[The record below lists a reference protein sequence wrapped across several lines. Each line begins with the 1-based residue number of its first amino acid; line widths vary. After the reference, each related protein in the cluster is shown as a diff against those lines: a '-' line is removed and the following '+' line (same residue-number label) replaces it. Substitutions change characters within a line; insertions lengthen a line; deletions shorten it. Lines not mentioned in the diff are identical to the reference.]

1 MKLLFTPLL
10 VASLLVFSSFAQSGN
25 IDGVIG
31 ALKSGNA
38 PELAKYFDD
47 NVELTLPVKSDSYS
61 KAQAQVILKDFF
73 ANNGVKTFVL
83 KHKGDSPGGNYCIG
97 TLQTKSGN
105 FRAHVFMKIKGSK
118 IFHIP
123 IILFVPVSKAFTF
136 FFKRK
141 EDGTEFC
148 ISVKVIIILV

>member
-1 MKLLFTPLL
+1 METRFIMKAIFTSFL
-10 VASLLVFSSFAQSGN
+10 VALLLSLSSFSQSSGN

-31 ALKSGNA
+31 ALRSGNA
-38 PELAKYFDD
+38 AVLAKYFDE

-73 ANNGVKTFVL
+73 ANNGVKNFEL

-105 FRAHVFMKIKGSK
+105 FRAHVFMKSKGNTDV
-118 IFHIP
+118 
-123 IILFVPVSKAFTF
+123 L
-136 FFKRK
+136 K
-141 EDGTEFC
+141 EIRFQSIE
-148 ISVKVIIILV
+148 

>member
-1 MKLLFTPLL
+1 MENKLNMKLLFTSFL
-10 VASLLVFSSFAQSGN
+10 VALFVVFSSFAQSSN

-31 ALKSGNA
+31 ALRTGNA
-38 PELAKYFDD
+38 SELAKYFDD

-105 FRAHVFMKIKGSK
+105 FRAHVFMKVKAGKEVLKEIRFQSIK
-118 IFHIP
+118 
-123 IILFVPVSKAFTF
+123 
-136 FFKRK
+136 
-141 EDGTEFC
+141 
-148 ISVKVIIILV
+148 

>member
-1 MKLLFTPLL
+1 MEPRFIMKAIFTSFL
-10 VASLLVFSSFAQSGN
+10 VALLLSLSSFSQSSGN

-31 ALKSGNA
+31 ALRSGNA
-38 PELAKYFDD
+38 AVLAKYFDE

-73 ANNGVKTFVL
+73 ANNGVKNFEL

-105 FRAHVFMKIKGSK
+105 FRAHVFMKSKGNTDV
-118 IFHIP
+118 
-123 IILFVPVSKAFTF
+123 L
-136 FFKRK
+136 K
-141 EDGTEFC
+141 EIRFQSIE
-148 ISVKVIIILV
+148 